1 MNIVVTVKQVV
12 DPGLPPSYI
21 DIDPGGKRIVSPFGV
36 SPVMNG
42 YDANALE
49 EALRLKERH
58 GGRVTAV
65 CLGDD
70 SSRNTLKRALAMG
83 ADAAVLLSDPAWLDL
98 DSAGVAQVLA
108 AAIRKSGA
116 FDLVLCGRQAS
127 DTDGGQ
133 VLYWLAEALQ
143 LAAVGPVSKIETAE
157 GGGLVLHRLIEDGVQ
172 KVAVRLPALLGISS
186 EINEPRAPS
195 LKGTMAAG
203 RILISGWKTGD
214 LELPEIK
221 PVVEL
226 RKLQIQSRTS
236 KAQLLAGDTPA
247 AKGVALADKLHAE
260 GFI

>member
-1 MNIVVTVKQVV
+1 MNIVVTVKQVI

-49 EALRLKERH
+49 EAIRLKERH

-83 ADAAVLLSDPAWLDL
+83 ADAAILLNDPVWLDL
-98 DSAGVAQVLA
+98 DSAGVARVLA
-108 AAIRKSGA
+108 AAIRKAGHC
-116 FDLVLCGRQAS
+116 DLVLCGRQAS

-133 VLYWLAEALQ
+133 VLHWLAEVLQ
-143 LAAVGPVSKIETAE
+143 LPVIGPVSRIESVE
-157 GGGLVLHRLIEDGVQ
+157 DGRLVLHRLVEDGVQ
-172 KVAVRLPALLGISS
+172 RLAVQLPALLGISS
-186 EINEPRAPS
+186 EINEPRTPS

-203 RILISGWKTGD
+203 RILISGWKAGD
-214 LELPEIK
+214 LPLPTLE

-226 RKLQIQSRTS
+226 RRLQIQSRTS
-236 KAQLLAGDTPA
+236 KALLLPGDTPA
-247 AKGVALADKLHAE
+247 AKGAALAEKLHAE
-260 GFI
+260 GLI

>member
-65 CLGDD
+65 CLGDET
-70 SSRNTLKRALAMG
+70 SRNTLKRALAMG
-83 ADAAVLLSDPAWLDL
+83 ADAAIMLSDPAWLDL

-108 AAIRKSGA
+108 AAIRKVGA

-157 GGGLVLHRLIEDGVQ
+157 GGRLVLHHLIEDGVQ
-172 KVAVRLPALLGISS
+172 KLSVKLPALLGISS

-203 RILISGWKTGD
+203 RILINGWKTGD
-214 LELPEIK
+214 LELPESK
-221 PVVEL
+221 PLVEL
-226 RKLQIQSRTS
+226 RRLQIQSRTS
-236 KAQLLAGDTPA
+236 RAQMLTGDTPA